1 MIEPSAFCAN
11 PQTMG
16 TNAYQEQSAD
26 QDVTQVAA
34 KAVQEFRGL
43 RDALIENS
51 VIVTTAKGRIDT
63 PDDLFCNNWVSTH
76 GGGTKILYPMLAENR
91 RKERRLDLI
100 ALLDQ
105 SYKTVLDL
113 SPFERD
119 GQFLESTG
127 SLVLD
132 RVHKIAYAALSP
144 RTDEKLVQKFAQTM
158 EFEAV
163 TFRTQSEIY
172 HTNVMM
178 ALGTGFAAI
187 CLECIDPADREKVRR
202 SLEIHQDIVELT
214 EAQLSLF
221 CGNMI
226 ELQNA
231 DGERLILMSSAAH
244 VALSDGQKTA
254 LLRHATRIVH
264 APIPTIERHGGGS
277 ARCMVLE
284 LF

>member
-1 MIEPSAFCAN
+1 
-11 PQTMG
+11 MG

-26 QDVTQVAA
+26 QDAVKIAA
-34 KAVQEFRGL
+34 AAVREFRGL
-43 RDALIENS
+43 RDTLIEYG
-51 VIVTTAKGRIDT
+51 VIVTTAKGRIGT

-76 GGGTKILYPMLAENR
+76 GGGTKILYPMLAKNR

-105 SYKTVLDL
+105 SYKTILDL

-144 RTDEKLVQKFAQTM
+144 RTDAALVQKFAETM
-158 EFEAV
+158 KYEAV
-163 TFRTQSEIY
+163 TFRTKGEIY

-178 ALGTGFAAI
+178 AVGTGFAAI
-187 CLECIDPADREKVRR
+187 CLECVDPADREKVQR
-202 SLEIHQDIVELT
+202 SLTKHHEIIELT
-214 EAQLSLF
+214 EAQISSF

-231 DGERLILMSSAAH
+231 DGERLILMSSAAYG
-244 VALSDGQKTA
+244 AITAQQKTT
-254 LLRHATRIVH
+254 LLDHAARIVH